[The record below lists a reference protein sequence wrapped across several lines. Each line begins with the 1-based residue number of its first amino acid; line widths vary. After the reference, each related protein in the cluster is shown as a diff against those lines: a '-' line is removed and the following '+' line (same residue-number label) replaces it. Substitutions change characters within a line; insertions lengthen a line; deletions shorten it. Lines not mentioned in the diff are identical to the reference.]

1 MHSITVWLQL
11 SSNQTE
17 NFSLFH
23 ALGAEY
29 DTNCKIAVNYSYKSE
44 AALDSWLD
52 RTFNITLLDN
62 LHEPLHLS
70 CRCFWNF
77 RKQQQKNKNSNDLL
91 FILAALMP
99 SHLSFCPPNH
109 SVPHSPSPGK
119 TFPDIS
125 RGTGIKQLQ
134 SRLGC
139 CRRPALA
146 HAVVSFETTQRYV
159 PTVWGCDRWKWFRT
173 IFVFFLKLLPPAAKC
188 LLGNEH
194 GYD

>member
-1 MHSITVWLQL
+1 MHSITVWLQI

-17 NFSLFH
+17 NFSLNFSLFH

-62 LHEPLHLS
+62 LHE
-70 CRCFWNF
+70 
-77 RKQQQKNKNSNDLL
+77 
-91 FILAALMP
+91 
-99 SHLSFCPPNH
+99 
-109 SVPHSPSPGK
+109 V
-119 TFPDIS
+119 S

-194 GYD
+194 GYECVRVCVYP